1 MLNETLEQRL
11 IEIEHRLAHAERTAE
26 DLSGIVAKQAS
37 QIDLLNRK
45 VAALTQRL
53 QDAPWESSPQD

>member
-1 MLNETLEQRL
+1 
-11 IEIEHRLAHAERTAE
+11 LAHAERTAE

-53 QDAPWESSPQD
+53 QDAPWESSPQDSKPPPHY